1 MARPVTRRLPR
12 PEVPSRAPTDNG
24 SVKRSWD
31 YKVDRAEE
39 HLEELRA
46 NVAAYDRSR
55 PYEAVCPNPPAPDAT
70 DWSFVMNFTEPPPG
84 RLAIVFGDLLFNL
97 RSALDHIAVAMA
109 PPAQKRSAG
118 FPLCD
123 RDNGE
128 DRKQF
133 LRMTLGMPPRA
144 VERIASLQPY
154 AVQQRATRPGQIY
167 NLSTLSALH
176 NADKHR
182 ALSILAP
189 GLLDPTVTWS
199 WAHEG
204 VGRFQPDLAG
214 QDAEILTSAE
224 IGTSSAS
231 ETCASTYLALSSFL
245 HLSPAVTTTTR
256 SSTLLP

>member
-1 MARPVTRRLPR
+1 
-12 PEVPSRAPTDNG
+12 
-24 SVKRSWD
+24 
-31 YKVDRAEE
+31 
-39 HLEELRA
+39 
-46 NVAAYDRSR
+46 
-55 PYEAVCPNPPAPDAT
+55 
-70 DWSFVMNFTEPPPG
+70 MNFSEPPPG

-97 RSALDHIAVAMA
+97 RPALDHIAVAIA
-109 PPAQKRSAG
+109 PPVQKRSAG

-133 LRMTLGMPPRA
+133 LRTTVGMPPSA

-154 AVQQRATRPGQIY
+154 AVQQRATRQGQIY

-199 WAHEG
+199 WANEQ

-224 IGTSSAS
+224 IGNVIRFRDLRVHVSGSVLVSAFDPSSDDYYSLLEVAS
-231 ETCASTYLALSSFL
+231 MMIRFVRERVLPDLA
-245 HLSPAVTTTTR
+245 PYAR
-256 SSTLLP
+256 